1 VGEGRSIRRAARAA
15 VALLAVVATAA
26 CADETTMGALRAEV
40 ASVQPP
46 SGWAAEGGVRYSCVG
61 LNLDCQDA
69 VAGLAL
75 TRGDTLEEAC
85 SSVAGW
91 TQAAPQLVGPAAV
104 SGAGDR
110 SAPDAAAC
118 GAEIRERGRWL
129 VEAGSDGGNGLPAT
143 ARWSVL
149 LRQDVGIWRLDIVL
163 GDPPTPFAPAA

>member
-1 VGEGRSIRRAARAA
+1 MGEGRSIRRAARAA
-15 VALLAVVATAA
+15 VALLVVLATAA

-46 SGWAAEGGVRYSCVG
+46 SGWEADGGVRYSCVG

-75 TRGDTLEEAC
+75 TREGTVEEAC

-91 TQAAPQLVGPAAV
+91 VQAAPQLVGPVAV
-104 SGAGDR
+104 SGVGDR

-118 GAEIRERGRWL
+118 ASEIRERGRWL
-129 VEAGSDGGNGLPAT
+129 VEAESDVGDGVPAS

-149 LRQDVGIWRLDIVL
+149 LRQDVGPWRLDVVL